1 MSDLIRQRV
10 VVTGQVQGVFFR
22 DTTRREAGRLGVSGW
37 VCNRRDGAV
46 EAVFEGPADA
56 VGTGAVGGASPR
68 ARAPAL
74 HPRVAGRG
82 PRHVEVAESSRT

>member
-22 DTTRREAGRLGVSGW
+22 DTTRREAERLGVSGW

-56 VGTGAVGGASPR
+56 VG
-68 ARAPAL
+68 AL
-74 HPRVAGRG
+74 VEFCSSG
-82 PRHVEVAESSRT
+82 PRGAAVAAVDVRDESPEGLRGFEVR

>member
-1 MSDLIRQRV
+1 MSELIRQRV

-56 VGTGAVGGASPR
+56 VGTLVEFCS
-68 ARAPAL
+68 
-74 HPRVAGRG
+74 RG
-82 PRHVEVAESSRT
+82 PRGAAVAAVDVRDEPPEGLRGFEVR